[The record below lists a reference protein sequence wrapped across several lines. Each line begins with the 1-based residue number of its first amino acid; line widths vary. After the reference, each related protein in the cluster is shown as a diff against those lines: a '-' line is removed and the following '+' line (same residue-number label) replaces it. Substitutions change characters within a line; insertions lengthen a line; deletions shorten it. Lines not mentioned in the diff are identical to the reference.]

1 MFLNGN
7 IQGVHRRPKHFA
19 RSLREMRR
27 RGKVGEFV
35 SVYLQHD
42 TVQIASDGGRVC
54 RPLIICDRGLP
65 RVKDSHL
72 QVGGAGQAMAGGGE
86 WGGPVLTRRLPRL

>member
-7 IQGVHRRPKHFA
+7 ILGVHRRPKHFA

-72 QVGGAGQAMAGGGE
+72 QVGGAGR
-86 WGGPVLTRRLPRL
+86 GGPWQAGESAVGLC